1 MPLYITQLILP
12 KKQNPT
18 AFVDDMT
25 KDFMNEIHPSPP
37 IGAIGKLTLLQNG
50 LMTNILRGVNIR
62 YVASKRSCDYQQT
75 AAAWFLNRQ
84 TRLGFLRHSR

>member
-25 KDFMNEIHPSPP
+25 KDFMNEIRPSP
-37 IGAIGKLTLLQNG
+37 
-50 LMTNILRGVNIR
+50 R
-62 YVASKRSCDYQQT
+62 YVASKRSRDHQQT

-84 TRLGFLRHSR
+84 T

>member
-25 KDFMNEIHPSPP
+25 KDFMNEIRPSPC
-37 IGAIGKLTLLQNG
+37 IGAIGKSTLFTDTLCQNE
-50 LMTNILRGVNIR
+50 
-62 YVASKRSCDYQQT
+62 
-75 AAAWFLNRQ
+75 AATINRQ
-84 TRLGFLRHSR
+84 QRLGF